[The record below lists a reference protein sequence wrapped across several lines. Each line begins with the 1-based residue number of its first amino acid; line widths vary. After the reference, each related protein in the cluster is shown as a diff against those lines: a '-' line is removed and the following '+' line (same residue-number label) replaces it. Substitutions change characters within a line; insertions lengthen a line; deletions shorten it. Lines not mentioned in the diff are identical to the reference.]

1 LERRRHMTRSTV
13 YFTLLAMLLVGSP
26 NAHAAFDLI
35 VPLEVNL
42 EGGAGTAGWGWIVA
56 TTDTLTLADLTGATC
71 TGAFSGV
78 ATVSEIDFY
87 NETLIAP
94 LSPGQVGGERDS
106 LNAPAFDPLLN
117 PGESLKV
124 PGTGLYQITMFSPPG
139 YTGTETLTASVTIGG
154 ETISYSTQV
163 NFIASTPPDPGWQSI
178 KLGQRLSTPVIPAP
192 GAIVLGSIGVGV
204 ISWLR
209 RRRTL

>member
-1 LERRRHMTRSTV
+1 MTRPTI
-13 YFTLLAMLLVGSP
+13 YFTLLVMLLAGAPS
-26 NAHAAFDLI
+26 AHAAFDLI
-35 VPLEVNL
+35 VPLEVNI
-42 EGGAGTAGWGWIVA
+42 EGGGGTAGWGWIVA
-56 TTDTLTLADLTGATC
+56 TTDTLTLADLTGAVC
-71 TGAFSGV
+71 TGTFSGV

-87 NETLIAP
+87 NETMIAP
-94 LSPGQVGGERDS
+94 LSPGQVGGQRDF

-117 PGESLKV
+117 PWESLKV
-124 PGTGLYQITMFSPPG
+124 PGTGLYQITMFG

-163 NFIASTPPDPGWQSI
+163 NFVASTPPDPGWQSI

-192 GAIVLGSIGVGV
+192 GALFLGSIGVGV
-204 ISWLR
+204 VSWLR

>member
-1 LERRRHMTRSTV
+1 MTRSTI
-13 YFTLLAMLLVGSP
+13 YFTLLVMLLAGAP

-42 EGGAGTAGWGWIVA
+42 EGGAGTSGWGWIVA
-56 TTDTLTLADLTGATC
+56 TTDTLTLADLESATFTGAL
-71 TGAFSGV
+71 SGV
-78 ATVSEIDFY
+78 GTVADHGFDSEA
-87 NETLIAP
+87 LVAP
-94 LSPGQVGGERDS
+94 LSPGQVGGARTV

-117 PGESLKV
+117 PGELLKV
-124 PGTGLYQITMFSPPG
+124 PGVGLYQIGMYSPPG

-154 ETISYSTQV
+154 DTISYSTQV
-163 NFIASTPPDPGWQSI
+163 NFVASTPPDPGWQSF
-178 KLGQRLSTPVIPAP
+178 KLGQRLSTSVIPAP
-192 GAIVLGSIGVGV
+192 GAFVLGSIGVGV

>member
-1 LERRRHMTRSTV
+1 MTRPTV
-13 YFTLLAMLLVGSP
+13 YFTFLAMLLVGAT

-42 EGGAGTAGWGWIVA
+42 EGGAGTSGWGWIVA
-56 TTDTLTLADLTGATC
+56 TTDTLTLADLESATC

-87 NETLIAP
+87 NETLAAP
-94 LSPGQVGGERDS
+94 LSPGQVGGERDF

-117 PGESLKV
+117 PGELLKIPIV
-124 PGTGLYQITMFSPPG
+124 GSPLYQITMYPPPG
-139 YTGTETLTASVTIGG
+139 YTGMETLTASVTIGG

-163 NFIASTPPDPGWQSI
+163 N
-178 KLGQRLSTPVIPAP
+178 R
-192 GAIVLGSIGVGV
+192 
-204 ISWLR
+204 
-209 RRRTL
+209 